1 MPRVRSGHSKR
12 SNNYLKL
19 IPALISRRFYN
30 MTKKNNDW
38 KKRDGMVYSTSDSF
52 EFQHESND
60 EQDSMAPNQ
69 QNLKVMLDKKARA
82 GKKVTLIEG
91 FIGNDIELAVL
102 GKLLKNKCGVGGSAK
117 DGEILIQGDH
127 RDKVVQILQSEGY
140 KAKKAGG

>member
-1 MPRVRSGHSKR
+1 M
-12 SNNYLKL
+12 
-19 IPALISRRFYN
+19 PALMSRHFYI

-38 KKRDGMVYSTSDSF
+38 KKRDGMVYSTSDDF

-60 EQDSMAPNQ
+60 EQNSLAHNQ

-91 FIGNDIELAVL
+91 FLGTDIELAVL

>member
-1 MPRVRSGHSKR
+1 M
-12 SNNYLKL
+12 
-19 IPALISRRFYN
+19 SRHFYI

-38 KKRDGMVYSTSDSF
+38 KKRDGMVYSTSNDF

-60 EQDSMAPNQ
+60 EQDSMTPNQ

-91 FIGNDIELAVL
+91 FIGTDIELAVL